1 VGEVDLGLDFV
12 SFACGTRRPG
22 WSSLSSGAEMR
33 PHFICFVVFK
43 RTGMG
48 FLFGDTNFRQ
58 DVKNRL
64 ALDLQFSRQIVNSN
78 LTHPP
83 FLLPPPL
90 LKSS

>member
-12 SFACGTRRPG
+12 SLARGTRGPG
-22 WSSLSSGAEMR
+22 WSRLSGGAEMG
-33 PHFICFVVFK
+33 PHLVCFVVFK

-48 FLFGDTNFRQ
+48 FLFSDTNFRQ

-64 ALDLQFSRQIVNSN
+64 ALDLQLSRQIVDSN